1 MTLWSDLLPQTTLAS
16 ASATI
21 KGLWASS
28 GVPLTNVRR
37 TAVQF
42 QAAMAHVNAAYSF
55 TQIVNKLVRGFGSL
69 DTATDP
75 GDNDP
80 YDPNN
85 VTLAQSPG
93 LLSYLGQNTY
103 GTTRTQATN
112 AATTVTLM
120 NSSASVATITAD
132 ALTFTCGATGT
143 TAYGAT
149 YRNSYSSSIYAS
161 AGNTT
166 TILPGGTL
174 TIPVTAEIAGS
185 APSAPANSL
194 TLTSTVLGLSV
205 LAQPAAIGLDVE
217 PAADYRSR
225 CRGAAAMLSMCGP
238 GQAYSFIATAAQVDS
253 SGNVWFYPIN
263 ETEVAFGISATDAAN
278 TTTGHVGTPVIFT
291 APVGSSLGV
300 TRVAAMLNPTQGYVN
315 VYFAGPSAPTSSTV
329 VNQLANL
336 FNAVYWPD
344 CTQRNFY
351 AASTTS
357 FPIGGTIYARPGPGV
372 NAVSVAQ
379 AAYDALVAAWPLIP
393 LGGFNQTVSPGTGAD
408 SGYLYVDT
416 IDGFIRGN
424 VGGIS
429 ATDSAVLA
437 NVYKFVP
444 SGMADIGVAAGS
456 LVTLSAS
463 PASFS
468 VVIQ

>member
-253 SGNVWFYPIN
+253 SGNVYVFN
-263 ETEVAFGISATDAAN
+263 EDNSAIIKIAAGGGSSSTFTTFEAGGFSYAMLFDASGNLWCYDENTGDLNYYNSAAVKTTYVSTGLGEIDCYGLAIDTAGAVYFTAQVTGLSGIIYKASGPTKIPCRLSTGFPAFGQT
-278 TTTGHVGTPVIFT
+278 
-291 APVGSSLGV
+291 
-300 TRVAAMLNPTQGYVN
+300 
-315 VYFAGPSAPTSSTV
+315 
-329 VNQLANL
+329 
-336 FNAVYWPD
+336 
-344 CTQRNFY
+344 C
-351 AASTTS
+351 
-357 FPIGGTIYARPGPGV
+357 IGKG
-372 NAVSVAQ
+372 
-379 AAYDALVAAWPLIP
+379 
-393 LGGFNQTVSPGTGAD
+393 
-408 SGYLYVDT
+408 
-416 IDGFIRGN
+416 
-424 VGGIS
+424 
-429 ATDSAVLA
+429 
-437 NVYKFVP
+437 
-444 SGMADIGVAAGS
+444 
-456 LVTLSAS
+456 
-463 PASFS
+463 
-468 VVIQ
+468 